1 MSSGLVNV
9 GRMVGATLGVAFLGL
24 IFGRR
29 IEDAAKD
36 MPQFMAAMN
45 MSFLIGAA
53 AQFLGAG
60 VAFIWLRRDSLQTKA
75 HRAADASEVTLSRS
89 VT

>member
-1 MSSGLVNV
+1 
-9 GRMVGATLGVAFLGL
+9 
-24 IFGRR
+24 
-29 IEDAAKD
+29 
-36 MPQFMAAMN
+36 MAAMN